1 MRVRYAPVVKVA
13 GEMRFGTWQR
23 GVAAV
28 DDRDGGG
35 IGGISGAGVEC
46 FVRRSDDVFVREIE
60 EVFDVEMVGGF
71 LVGIAFLRR
80 ELGVSGATEAA
91 VDEIR
96 SFHWSM
102 VSRRVCN
109 LGF

>member
-1 MRVRYAPVVKVA
+1 M
-13 GEMRFGTWQR
+13 
-23 GVAAV
+23 
-28 DDRDGGG
+28 
-35 IGGISGAGVEC
+35 
-46 FVRRSDDVFVREIE
+46 
-60 EVFDVEMVGGF
+60 EMVGGF